1 LSPGQDCLPFRC
13 GVAALSLFVTVACT
27 QTPPRV
33 PVTDATRAE
42 YAQRCALCH
51 GETGDG
57 RGPHAFSLPVPVA
70 NWSDAAWQSG
80 MSDDQLKQA
89 ILGGGAAIGKSPA
102 MPPNPDLKD
111 KPMLEEM
118 VALIRGF
125 ER

>member
-1 LSPGQDCLPFRC
+1 M
-13 GVAALSLFVTVACT
+13 FVTMACA

-33 PVTDATRAE
+33 PVSDATRAE

-57 RGPHAFSLPVPVA
+57 RGAHASSLPVPVA
-70 NWSDAAWQSG
+70 NWSDPGWQSAV
-80 MSDDQLKQA
+80 SDDQLRQV
-89 ILGGGAAIGKSPA
+89 IVGGGAALGKSPA